1 MLIVNRF
8 VNNAERVAVIL
19 ATASESV
26 VVVVEALPCVLD
38 IVIAEVLE
46 VTVVQLACLVQE
58 TVKSLKVETNAS
70 P

>member
-1 MLIVNRF
+1 MLIVDRF
-8 VNNAERVAVIL
+8 VYEAERVAVIL
-19 ATASESV
+19 ATARESV

-58 TVKSLKVETNAS
+58 TVESLKVETNAS